1 MTQWK
6 ACRIR
11 ELRARTLDLF
21 AICCL
26 GGEGAKICTAHVKSY
41 PVRVARRRVLLLFVG
56 KETLVTQCGN
66 PKGIFGGK
74 TIVPIVS
81 DSKTVKSE
89 NTKGIFWGAGAN
101 TKNPKDAC
109 GANT

>member
-1 MTQWK
+1 M
-6 ACRIR
+6 
-11 ELRARTLDLF
+11 
-21 AICCL
+21 
-26 GGEGAKICTAHVKSY
+26 
-41 PVRVARRRVLLLFVG
+41 
-56 KETLVTQCGN
+56 QCGN

-89 NTKGIFWGAGAN
+89 NLKGIFGGAGAN

-109 GANT
+109 GANTLFPMANNIRIRKTYAQVARVNTNYARTAARNARIDFEPRSRAIDRSHNLSII